1 MEHFSTKLFQEEPF
15 IRKSVNEYRN
25 KYMNISIKL
34 KIELKYLMVFTYLY
48 VNIFGFLSYD
58 FYVNTTVEE
67 LVLVFYCRAMQC
79 TSMSVL

>member
-1 MEHFSTKLFQEEPF
+1 
-15 IRKSVNEYRN
+15 
-25 KYMNISIKL
+25 MNISIKL

-67 LVLVFYCRAMQC
+67 LVSVFYCRAMQC